1 MERTTKLN
9 QPVYIKDI
17 MKSEWKITNV
27 LYKWR
32 GYPFISTGKE
42 KLWVP
47 FKLIKMRHVKGR
59 PPEYLGYGEG
69 KGD

>member
-32 GYPFISTGKE
+32 GYPYISTGKE

-47 FKLIKMRHVKGR
+47 YKLIKTKHEKGR
-59 PPEYLGYGEG
+59 PPEDLGYRKEE
-69 KGD
+69 D